1 MSMLERA
8 PRAALLPRPSAAP
21 WLRHPVVA
29 AVLLAGALH
38 VVWALFLTAEGGDL
52 AAQYA
57 WSEFAQH
64 NPGSAYDLSW
74 YGGMHPVS
82 YSVLTPYLMAFA
94 GVRTTAMVVGTLSA
108 AVFAQLLIRSGVR
121 QPMAPALW
129 GAFSLWCDTASG
141 RVTFAVGV
149 LFGLAAVW
157 VAYENWGNRS
167 VRGGTAAVL
176 GALATLSS
184 PVAGLFVEVVA
195 AALIFTGQRRDGCAM
210 AAGPVL
216 VVATTTL
223 LFPFYGVQPFSWGGA
238 LLPTLV
244 AAPLALWA
252 PKSWRPVRIG
262 AAVYVLGVM
271 LALAIPSPVGSNV
284 VRLALLFGGPLLLA
298 AIAVI
303 GKVDVG
309 RTVALGLAFAV
320 AVVWQIFKPVQDLLT
335 TAPAAGW
342 SAYSQPLIAELDR
355 LGADRGRV
363 EAVSAQTHW
372 ESAGLAPYV
381 NLTRGWNRQIDVER
395 NPLFYHGTL
404 TPEAYHEWLRHWGV
418 SLVVLPNAQP
428 DGASMA
434 EARIVA
440 AGQPWLRPVWHDAHW
455 RVFRVADALPL
466 VDAPAQVV
474 RAAEGEM
481 SVRVPKPGAF
491 VMRVTWSPWLGVLGG
506 GRGCLERDGEWTRL
520 RAAGP
525 GVFRIGARYQ
535 LPRGTPCTHGGTVAL
550 SAAT

>member
-1 MSMLERA
+1 MSTLEPA
-8 PRAALLPRPSAAP
+8 PRAALLPRLPAAS

-38 VVWALFLTAEGGDL
+38 VVWALFLAAEGGDL

-57 WSEFAQH
+57 WTEFAQH
-64 NPGSAYDLSW
+64 NPDSAYNLSW

-94 GVRTTAMVVGTLSA
+94 GVRTTAMIVGTLSA

-121 QPMAPALW
+121 QPMTPALW
-129 GAFSLWCDTASG
+129 GAFSLWCDTVSG

-157 VAYENWGNRS
+157 AAYETWGNRF
-167 VRGGTAAVL
+167 VRGGTAAAL

-195 AALIFTGQRRDGCAM
+195 AALMLTGRRKAGCAM

-238 LLPTLV
+238 LLPVLV
-244 AAPLALWA
+244 AAPLAVCA
-252 PKSWRPVRIG
+252 PKSWRPMRIG
-262 AAVYVLGVM
+262 AAVYVLGVVLT
-271 LALAIPSPVGSNV
+271 LAVPSPVGSNV

-298 AIAVI
+298 AIAASRE
-303 GKVDVG
+303 VDARKTLV
-309 RTVALGLAFAV
+309 LGLAFAV
-320 AVVWQIFKPVQDLLT
+320 ALVWQIFKPVQDLLS

-342 SAYSQPLIAELDR
+342 SAYSRPLLTELDR

-363 EAVSAQTHW
+363 EAVAAQTHW

-381 NLTRGWNRQIDVER
+381 NLARGWNRQVDVER

-404 TPEAYHEWLRHWGV
+404 TAEAYHEWLRRWGV
-418 SLVVLPNAQP
+418 SLVVLPNAEP
-428 DGASMA
+428 DGASVA

-455 RVFRVADALPL
+455 RVFRVTDASPL
-466 VDAPAQVV
+466 ADAPAQVV

-481 SVRVPKPGAF
+481 SVRVPKPGA
-491 VMRVTWSPWLGVLGG
+491 VLVRVTWSPWLGVLGG
-506 GRGCLERDGEWTRL
+506 GNACLEQDGEWTRL
-520 RAAGP
+520 RAAEP

-535 LPRGTPCTHGGTVAL
+535 LPRGTPCRT
-550 SAAT
+550 AAGR

>member
-1 MSMLERA
+1 MTTLEPA
-8 PRAALLPRPSAAP
+8 PRAALLPRLPAAG

-29 AVLLAGALH
+29 AVLMAGALH
-38 VVWALFLTAEGGDL
+38 LVWALFLAAEGGDL

-57 WSEFAQH
+57 WTEFAQR
-64 NPGSAYDLSW
+64 NPDSAYNLSW

-94 GVRTTAMVVGTLSA
+94 GVRTTAIIVGTLSA
-108 AVFAQLLIRSGVR
+108 AVFAQLLIHSGVR

-129 GAFSLWCDTASG
+129 GAFSLWCDTVSG

-157 VAYENWGNRS
+157 VAYEAWGHRA
-167 VRGGTAAVL
+167 VRGGTAALL

-195 AALIFTGQRRDGCAM
+195 AALFFTGRRRDGCAV

-238 LLPTLV
+238 LLPVLV

-252 PKSWRPVRIG
+252 PASWRPVRIG
-262 AAVYVLGVM
+262 AAVYVLGVV
-271 LALAIPSPVGSNV
+271 LTLAIPSPVGSNV

-298 AIAVI
+298 TIAASR
-303 GKVDVG
+303 KVEA
-309 RTVALGLAFAV
+309 RKTVALGLAFAV
-320 AVVWQIFKPVQDLLT
+320 ALVWQIFKPVQDLLA

-342 SAYSQPLIAELDR
+342 SAYSRPLIAELDR
-355 LGADRGRV
+355 MGADRGRV
-363 EAVSAQTHW
+363 EAVAAQTHW

-381 NLTRGWNRQIDVER
+381 NLARGWNRQVDVER

-404 TPEAYHEWLRHWGV
+404 TPDAYHEWLRRWGV
-418 SLVVLPNAQP
+418 SLVVMPNAQP
-428 DGASMA
+428 DGASVA

-455 RVFRVADALPL
+455 RVFRVTDALPL

-474 RAAEGEM
+474 RASEGEM
-481 SVRVPKPGAF
+481 SIRVPKPGP
-491 VMRVTWSPWLGVLGG
+491 VLVRVTWSPWLGLLGG
-506 GRGCLERDGEWTRL
+506 GHGCLEQDGEWTRL
-520 RAAGP
+520 RAAEP
-525 GVFRIGARYQ
+525 GVFQIGARYQ
-535 LPRGTPCTHGGTVAL
+535 LPRGTPCTAVAG
-550 SAAT
+550 SR